1 MFVVGERR
9 SPALI
14 STSTKKHEQHQV
26 FVVGERRS
34 SALISTQPNM
44 IPIPI
49 QTTVQVPVPIA
60 KNETKEIKRTL
71 IIDTF
76 DKGSRVEVAYV

>member
-1 MFVVGERR
+1 MDKN
-9 SPALI
+9 SNMIA
-14 STSTKKHEQHQV
+14 
-26 FVVGERRS
+26 
-34 SALISTQPNM
+34 TQPSM
-44 IPIPI
+44 IPVPI
-49 QTTVQVPVPIA
+49 QTTVQVPVPMA

>member
-1 MFVVGERR
+1 MI
-9 SPALI
+9 A
-14 STSTKKHEQHQV
+14 
-26 FVVGERRS
+26 
-34 SALISTQPNM
+34 TQPSM
-44 IPIPI
+44 IPVPI
-49 QTTVQVPVPIA
+49 QTTVQVPVPMA